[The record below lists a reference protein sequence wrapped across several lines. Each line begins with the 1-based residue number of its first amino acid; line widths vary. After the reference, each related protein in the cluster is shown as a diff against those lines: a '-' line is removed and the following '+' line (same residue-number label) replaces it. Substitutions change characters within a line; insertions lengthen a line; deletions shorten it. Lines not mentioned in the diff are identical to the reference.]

1 MKFRM
6 DFVTNSSSNSYIV
19 RLSVKPQKDDI
30 IKFDLYPNG
39 WDESNVKFRL
49 RSGVRNVADRIKK
62 CRTVGELTEVLV
74 EENSGG
80 DINSLIE
87 NYEEDAWDED
97 EEDRV
102 DLREEVQEKIRKF
115 RNEMSKYSALDEIDR
130 VIISELYTGWG
141 ESAYDTVEA
150 YLYRIHPEASQNE
163 IDVMVED
170 LTGGPF
176 IPYGQVDTIINP
188 NDGSVREEHDLSL

>member
-1 MKFRM
+1 MEF
-6 DFVTNSSSNSYIV
+6 
-19 RLSVKPQKDDI
+19 KP
-30 IKFDLYPNG
+30 
-39 WDESNVKFRL
+39 

-62 CRTVGELTEVLV
+62 CRTVNELTEVLV
-74 EENSGG
+74 QENSGG

-87 NYEEDAWDED
+87 NYEEDEWDEDED

-102 DLREEVQEKIRKF
+102 DLREEVQEKIKKF
-115 RNEMSKYSALDEIDR
+115 RNEMSKYSALDEIDS

-163 IDVMVED
+163 IDVMVEE
-170 LTGGPF
+170 LTGGAF
-176 IPYGQVDTIINP
+176 YSIWASGHN
-188 NDGSVREEHDLSL
+188 NKS